1 MLCAS
6 IGANAQIDIWARTQ
20 NGIEGV
26 GIYGWKNPGDVAAL
40 LNGTY
45 SGQVNGNK
53 TIDEAK
59 AAAFVKLG
67 STNEEVN
74 QADIEALSAFT
85 NVQYLRMDNC
95 TISGDID
102 FSKIG
107 VGSSSLLEVT
117 LPATSTREQ
126 VVAAN
131 TTLKATA
138 SGLKLV
144 VGMTGEVVTDE
155 VKHYWYTLPGS
166 STQIE
171 YTDPVSE
178 GQTSVH
184 VDNYAVMAG
193 LTLEEGYPKSTFVNS
208 KFNNEVTETSDEDTY
223 GSRWDNNV
231 EFKTVTPAKLKV
243 VLTSATGWTDGN
255 GQYFGTTEWWIS
267 NDGKV
272 QYGGGGSY
280 GLSDGTQLTS
290 AEYYTYQFK
299 NNYNETTLTYT
310 GTVYTDDNG
319 VKYGIVDNIDKS
331 NGYAAYTYDVST
343 SYKYTYV
350 DKNGNT
356 QTLTQS
362 TADEDGKIQIDT
374 YTGDLTLTTT
384 TETSSHLETDGATA
398 FVNVAGSL
406 SDAGKLFTN
415 ANGDYT
421 LDAYRSAKN
430 LYVHGEVN
438 KTDIADFSNFTQRKL
453 VDISEGTFTE
463 DGAGAA
469 IVSAF
474 SSLAAAAKPVVII
487 PTPEY
492 STDPI
497 TGSADE
503 VALQGG
509 SITYAYYVDEAK
521 TKMNAWCPKAALV
534 LQNLEP
540 VVNTSMTLTFLPDYK
555 NDGTFSQYM
564 LMYVN
569 DASGDGGNLNSA
581 EVLGQLPFGS
591 IDLTW
596 VYYGAPFCDYSNI
609 NENTHYVIVPTNST
623 STEYDFTDE
632 SGEKDFKYSDNIWV
646 AATYKGKAEPY
657 ATKVYYDG
665 REFISNA
672 YASNNQTGFGAEG
685 TTANITYIRKAG
697 TLSGA
702 ASLVSDLQK
711 NAERTV
717 IVGKVASDDITAIN
731 IMRNSVLDLSGAV
744 LQDGADL
751 STLKNEYIQY
761 LALPY
766 NSEEDVASF
775 KASQCKGLLGVGKY
789 DNVNK
794 HLYLQSY
801 QEGGMYIIMSC
812 LAKANDIEYVTA
824 AGEMNAR
831 DISASSG
838 CFDENGHLTLN
849 YKENG
854 LVNGVTGTTVTVMN
868 DESNENQPKIN
879 GATIPG
885 ALSGKI
891 ASYDKAN
898 NKGFKGLDFTGL
910 TLKKYESEPD
920 NGIAKIYS
928 YDNTYQD
935 DLDFAYFGYVAA
947 QTNGLLE
954 YIKLPVDKSVWRIP
968 TQSYADNIIKL
979 KEFVI
984 PSQYREIGSFAFVN
998 DNDIFRVCTT
1008 SVNGNGEVVPYEEF
1022 EGSLTGQTGGNTIT
1036 LPPSL
1041 VKLEAGA
1048 FGNVEHFT
1056 DVYVTSDAVPV
1067 CEMDA
1072 FGAGTYYGWGG
1083 FDDKHDGMAQRTDY
1097 GTQSSSTSKKAFGVL
1112 HWTANYS
1119 LAEVKKLTDVERVY
1133 SLRDR
1138 EGKNDDRGNILS
1150 WPTQSEIY
1158 RAYALARTGYLDGA
1172 WKPYS
1177 DGDEPSYD
1185 TNGTLTNVYSAEGS
1199 SITQEQGNA
1208 HYADFGS
1215 PAGETYTDYIG
1226 WHQFVLV
1233 GSWSYAEKYEYRP
1246 WNSICLPYDVSWDNM
1261 LDMYAVTKSVSANN
1275 KKIIV
1280 DAEGYPLAGSGL
1292 DGVDA
1297 TTGEVAT
1304 DAETLLPTISTLTS
1318 VKRHISYVKDAKGEY
1333 VLNEKTGHYEHK
1345 KAEELKNIASDKRY
1359 KTDGGKIT
1367 LQFTEGMVKK
1377 SAEDEKVYN
1386 WQINSDY
1393 QWSAESASSQTG
1405 DYVENTD
1412 KVIMKAGYP
1421 YLQKVFVPLGTDNVK
1436 TYAINKLKAAKVEI
1450 GATEPYDGWVVPTV
1464 GNSGGDDLDYKFKGY
1479 FDVSEDAPATP
1490 MYCYFIWTPKSGES
1504 LWYRYDQ
1511 SWGEAWGQTNR
1522 AASYSA
1528 IIGLIGENN
1537 TWPEYDLM
1545 LTDKNSGAQAKA
1557 VFGISFEEE
1566 GTETTAI
1573 RDVLESND
1581 MFGETSGRVYN
1592 MNGQVVNENGS
1603 LKGLGKG
1610 LYILNGKK
1618 YIVK

>member
-171 YTDPVSE
+171 YTDPVSK

-184 VDNYAVMAG
+184 VDNYAVMAD

-208 KFNNEVTETSDEDTY
+208 KYNNEVTETSDEDTY

-243 VLTSATGWTDGN
+243 VLGTATGWTDGN
-255 GQYFGTTEWWIS
+255 GHYFKPDWWIS

-319 VKYGIVDNIDKS
+319 DKYGIVDNIDAS
-331 NGYAAYTYDVST
+331 SGYAAYTFDVST

-362 TADEDGKIQIDT
+362 TADEDGKILIDT

-384 TETSSHLETDGATA
+384 TEISSRLETDGATA

-406 SDAGKLFTN
+406 SDAKDLFTN
-415 ANGDYT
+415 NNGDYT
-421 LDAYRSAKN
+421 LDAYRSIKN

-438 KTDIADFSNFTQRKL
+438 KTDIADFANFTKRKL
-453 VDISEGTFTE
+453 IDISEGTFTE
-463 DGAGAA
+463 EGSGAA
-469 IVSAF
+469 IGSAL
-474 SSLAAAAKPVVII
+474 SSVAAASKPVVII
-487 PTPEY
+487 PTPEN
-492 STDPI
+492 SDDPI
-497 TGSADE
+497 KGSDDE
-503 VALQGG
+503 VALQNYNAA
-509 SITYAYYVDEAK
+509 ITYAYYTDEAK

-540 VVNTSMTLTFLPDYK
+540 VVTNKVALTFIPAYAE
-555 NDGTFSQYM
+555 DGTFSEYM
-564 LMYVN
+564 LNYGTKN
-569 DASGDGGNLNSA
+569 NEYGALTSA
-581 EVLGQLPFGS
+581 DVLGKLPFGS

-596 VYYGAPFCDYSNI
+596 VFYGAAYCDYSELNA
-609 NENTHYVIVPTNST
+609 ETHYVIVPQNSVDAK
-623 STEYDFTDE
+623 YDFTNEDGTTE
-632 SGEKDFKYSDNIWV
+632 YKYNDNIWV
-646 AATYKGKAEPY
+646 VATYKGNAEPY
-657 ATKVYYDG
+657 ATQSYYDG
-665 REFISNA
+665 RKLETYPQS
-672 YASNNQTGFGAEG
+672 STNNTGFELNG

-702 ASLVSDLQK
+702 ASLVSDIQK

-744 LQDGADL
+744 LQDGANL

-766 NSEEDVASF
+766 DSEEDVASF
-775 KASQCKGLLGVGKY
+775 KASQCTGLLGVGKY
-789 DNVNK
+789 DTTNK

-801 QEGGMYIIMSC
+801 QEGGMITIMSC
-812 LAKANDIEYVTA
+812 LAKVSGIEYLTA

-831 DISASSG
+831 DIAANTNV
-838 CFDENGHLTLN
+838 FDANGHFVF
-849 YKENG
+849 KENSSDYG
-854 LVNGVTGTTVTVMN
+854 RTLSVVEGSTTINGSAMN
-868 DESNENQPKIN
+868 GALNGKIN
-879 GATIPG
+879 SA
-885 ALSGKI
+885 
-891 ASYDKAN
+891 
-898 NKGFKGLDFTGL
+898 FKGLDLTGL
-910 TLKKYESEPD
+910 TLKQYESEPE
-920 NGIAKIYS
+920 NGAATIYTF
-928 YDNTYQD
+928 DNTYQD
-935 DLDFAYFGYVAA
+935 DLHFSTLGYVTASS
-947 QTNGLLE
+947 TESLE
-954 YIKLPVDKSVWRIP
+954 YLKLPVDKSVWRIP
-968 TQSYADNIIKL
+968 TSCMNDSKFAL
-979 KEFVI
+979 HTLCI
-984 PSQYREIGSFAFVN
+984 PGQYREIGSNAFNN
-998 DNDIFRVCTT
+998 DNGLFKITT
-1008 SVNGNGEVVPYEEF
+1008 TYVVGGNGSGEEYEEY
-1022 EGSLTGQTGGNTIT
+1022 EGSLTGAAGGNTIT
-1036 LPPSL
+1036 LPSSL
-1041 VKLEAGA
+1041 TKIETGA
-1048 FGNVEHFT
+1048 FSNVEHFT
-1056 DVYVTSDAVPV
+1056 DVYVTSAEVPV
-1067 CEMDA
+1067 CEKDA

-1083 FDDKHDGMAQRTDY
+1083 YKQGNDGMAQRTDY
-1097 GTQSSSTSKKAFGVL
+1097 GNESADLHSKAFGVL
-1112 HWTANYS
+1112 HWTQNYTIDQ
-1119 LAEVKKLTDVERVY
+1119 VKKLTDIQRVY
-1133 SLRDR
+1133 FHPDR
-1138 EGKNDDRGNILS
+1138 EGKTDDRGNLLH
-1150 WPTQSEIY
+1150 WPTLQQIQ
-1158 RAYALARTGYLDGA
+1158 RAFALACTGYLDGA
-1172 WKPYS
+1172 WMPYV
-1177 DGDEPSYD
+1177 DGATEPHID
-1185 TNGTLTNVYSAEGS
+1185 GGTGLLDNVYAAEGNA
-1199 SITQEQGNA
+1199 ITQAQGNA
-1208 HYADFGS
+1208 HYADYGS
-1215 PAGETYTDYIG
+1215 PEGQTFTDYIG

-1261 LDMYAVTKSVSANN
+1261 LDMYAVTKSGSENN

-1280 DAEGYPLAGSGL
+1280 DSEGFPLKNSDLA
-1292 DGVDA
+1292 GVDA

-1345 KAEELKNIASDKRY
+1345 KADELKNIAADKRY